1 MSSFVGA
8 KLQLDC
14 GPSVGTFVGT
24 IVDVSDEKLT
34 LKNALRNG
42 LPSDTG
48 LVTLHR
54 SSIVS
59 ITMLRS
65 PGEQASDS
73 TVSTAST
80 TLQQVKDKENKIDH
94 RVIEASLQEKTQ
106 QQQQQ
111 QQARREAARERL
123 MSIPNA
129 TPVYICQNSP
139 ICPGK
144 GGGGSGGNGQNGRH
158 KGSEAS
164 KPKGVNGSGDF
175 TTSNGRS
182 NKDRNL
188 PVSPTGRRQVNS
200 GGNPATHQH
209 VRARSELVTNYI
221 SCVNNSIG
229 ATNNT
234 TSSSSPTTPNGIAVD
249 QSESTV
255 WFLAN
260 GDSDLRV
267 PAVSD
272 HFLETVLLAAEKLG
286 LSMARMAECCGRSVA
301 DFLINQ
307 IASPY
312 PLYQQT
318 RQLNQLSLQSQ
329 QQHRQNLQFAVI
341 IGGGRRG
348 QFGLAA
354 ARHLASRGASVCA
367 YITATDPVDR
377 DQLGQEIRLYRS
389 TGCPL
394 VEHSR
399 DLPWILDCVLLASDQ
414 VDSPAHPLAQ
424 WFRACRAP
432 LACLAPPAGNP
443 ACLSPR
449 YNIHCCLPIAPST
462 TTAASSTSSKLGAN
476 YLCDLGVTRDAFQA
490 AGLRGFAPGGL
501 FNLGSVVHLVPSL
514 K

>member
-1 MSSFVGA
+1 FVGA

-164 KPKGVNGSGDF
+164 KPKGINSSGDL

-234 TSSSSPTTPNGIAVD
+234 TSSSSPTMPNGIAVD
-249 QSESTV
+249 QSGSTV

-301 DFLINQ
+301 DFLV
-307 IASPY
+307 S
-312 PLYQQT
+312 
-318 RQLNQLSLQSQ
+318 
-329 QQHRQNLQFAVI
+329 
-341 IGGGRRG
+341 
-348 QFGLAA
+348 
-354 ARHLASRGASVCA
+354 GASYCWGAV
-367 YITATDPVDR
+367 
-377 DQLGQEIRLYRS
+377 LGS
-389 TGCPL
+389 
-394 VEHSR
+394 
-399 DLPWILDCVLLASDQ
+399 CVY
-414 VDSPAHPLAQ
+414 DSPIVSMTLT
-424 WFRACRAP
+424 
-432 LACLAPPAGNP
+432 LCLW
-443 ACLSPR
+443 L
-449 YNIHCCLPIAPST
+449 
-462 TTAASSTSSKLGAN
+462 
-476 YLCDLGVTRDAFQA
+476 
-490 AGLRGFAPGGL
+490 
-501 FNLGSVVHLVPSL
+501 
-514 K
+514 